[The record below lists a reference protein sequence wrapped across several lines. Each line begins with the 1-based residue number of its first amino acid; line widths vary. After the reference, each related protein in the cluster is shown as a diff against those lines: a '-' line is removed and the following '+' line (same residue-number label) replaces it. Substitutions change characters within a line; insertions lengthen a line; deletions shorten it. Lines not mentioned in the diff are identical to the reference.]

1 MTEQGFW
8 QLLEKAWQKGR
19 VSMSSMC
26 RTSPGMLSGQI
37 ADYFSSHSLLPS
49 DNSSIP
55 ADAITGMGKLLFD
68 RKVKRKTK
76 EAILIIL
83 AHSEEHNALFF
94 LKQYARRPDKDL
106 TIFTKM
112 ALDEREHLGDK
123 IMISQV

>member
-26 RTSPGMLSGQI
+26 RTGPGMLSGQV

-76 EAILIIL
+76 EAVLIVL
-83 AHSEEHNALFF
+83 AHSKEHNALFF
-94 LKQYARRPDKDL
+94 LKQYAGRPDKDL
-106 TIFTKM
+106 SIFAKM
-112 ALDEREHLGDK
+112 ALEEHEHSADE
-123 IMISQV
+123 IMISRI